1 MGNPFA
7 EDNKKTEDGQS
18 LKLVLDEKTMKAVL
32 KDISKKSNETTVSLT
47 KEIGSMAGGIS
58 TMANGLA
65 QLGVELPEG
74 MKDVITGI
82 QGVTSILS
90 GIATIVSAIQAIST
104 ANTIIPFFNGGTVRA
119 AEGFSGIVPGTQFSG
134 DNIPILANAGEVVL
148 NKAQTAALASD
159 IQSGGSRSV
168 NVRGVLK
175 GEDIVL
181 IADRWGMRT
190 GRGELVFGKN
200 L

>member
-1 MGNPFA
+1 M
-7 EDNKKTEDGQS
+7 
-18 LKLVLDEKTMKAVL
+18 
-32 KDISKKSNETTVSLT
+32 
-47 KEIGSMAGGIS
+47 
-58 TMANGLA
+58 
-65 QLGVELPEG
+65 
-74 MKDVITGI
+74 
-82 QGVTSILS
+82 
-90 GIATIVSAIQAIST
+90 
-104 ANTIIPFFNGGTVRA
+104 
-119 AEGFSGIVPGTQFSG
+119 PGTQFSG